1 MGQVGSTGEFT
12 QEGIKEIKDVK
23 DTDAM
28 MNLILRYMIKQI
40 GLNDFMK
47 LSQPDTC
54 QLYVISLAQ
63 HMSTQFSRLQIMP
76 YREKKSDTL
85 LFKKYSELNP
95 STSTTDHPLV
105 EKKNLCLLLS
115 YYYVRI
121 FQIYGA
127 LALTLLND
135 ISLSE
140 KAIKTSDT
148 PRRVNQTPGSEMT
161 RVANIKQYGGF
172 HGGLHR
178 GGVATKSQINDSFFK
193 CVSSYLVNQ
202 EQPDQTRGWIT
213 VFQHTTPNG
222 ARVYFDKTGQ
232 TKTSAGVISDN
243 GKFMIYPPAT
253 NNRYFTLEVTA
264 TLIKDTNQDVTM
276 KYVTLKASDSLTKL
290 VLPDSLK
297 PVSMIW
303 NGRTNLYE
311 VHTTATKDTVTT
323 MDISTYFNGLFDG
336 LMPFLLSKKK
346 SETSETSG
354 DIDETETDEAIKVE
368 YMKQGLE
375 SRKTVGHCIA
385 RALQLLRTMPS
396 AAGTLYQ
403 SDICVEKF
411 TFSSR
416 SYKGVY
422 TSSDGLTRGIPEYG
436 KSLAQKSDAG
446 SKGFRSLVQLFY
458 DTVAVGSP
466 HIFMGDTAFLEYQK
480 FIKKMADLFRDDTP
494 QATPTMKL
502 DKGVAEIKNKRDKEL
517 CETELKKS
525 GAPININATT
535 AKEVSKIVQE
545 LYRIQVNHA
554 VECGKIFR
562 SLFEITYDARNNPLT
577 ISLSKRVLTNGFEEI
592 DRINAHA
599 RAVLVEYYTKCEHKY
614 VQGVNIIMEPIRR
627 ERQVKLSADATRAE
641 QASRALPLQRTMS
654 NQTVPRYPAPSPA
667 PSPAPAAAP
676 APAPRPLLT
685 FPTRPV
691 ASAPASGVPLQ
702 TIALK
707 PPSSAAI
714 ASAPT
719 RNIAAP
725 SRPPLTRQFT
735 APRGGTRKRH
745 VIRQ

>member
-23 DTDAM
+23 DTDTM

-63 HMSTQFSRLQIMP
+63 HMSSQFSRLQIMP
-76 YREKKSDTL
+76 YREKKSDML

-95 STSTTDHPLV
+95 ATSTTDHPLV

-135 ISLSE
+135 ISLSQTAT
-140 KAIKTSDT
+140 KVSDT
-148 PRRVNQTPGSEMT
+148 PRRINQTPGSET
-161 RVANIKQYGGF
+161 IRVANIKQYGGTHSGT
-172 HGGLHR
+172 HGGA
-178 GGVATKSQINDSFFK
+178 VATKTQLSDSFFK
-193 CVSSYLVNQ
+193 WVSSYLVDT
-202 EQPDQTRGWIT
+202 EPDQTRGWKT
-213 VFQHTTPNG
+213 AFQNTTPNG

-232 TKTSAGVISDN
+232 SKTSSGVISDN
-243 GKFMIYPPAT
+243 GRFMIYPPAT

-276 KYVTLKASDSLTKL
+276 KYITLKPSDSSTKL
-290 VLPDSLK
+290 ALPDFLK

-303 NGRTNLYE
+303 NVKTNTYE
-311 VHTTATKDTVTT
+311 AHMTETKDTVTT
-323 MDISTYFNGLFDG
+323 MDVSTYFNDLFDR
-336 LMPFLLSKKK
+336 LMLVLPLKKK

-354 DIDETETDEAIKVE
+354 EIDETETDEAIKVE

-385 RALQLLRTMPS
+385 RALQLLRTIPS
-396 AAGTLYQ
+396 ASTTLYQ

-416 SYKGVY
+416 SYKGVS

-466 HIFMGDTAFLEYQK
+466 HIFMGDTAFLEYQT
-480 FIKKMADLFRDDTP
+480 FIKKMADLYRDDTP
-494 QATPTMKL
+494 KATPTMKL

-525 GAPININATT
+525 GTPININATT

-545 LYRIQVNHA
+545 LYKIQVNHA
-554 VECGKIFR
+554 IECGKIFK
-562 SLFEITYDARNNPLT
+562 SLFDITYDARNNPLT
-577 ISLSKRVLTNGFEEI
+577 ISLSKKVLTNGFEEI

-627 ERQVKLSADATRAE
+627 ERQVKLSADATRAA
-641 QASRALPLQRTMS
+641 QAAQQAAPALQRTMS
-654 NQTVPRYPAPSPA
+654 NQTVPRAPK
-667 PSPAPAAAP
+667 
-676 APAPRPLLT
+676 PLLT
-685 FPTRPV
+685 FPTHPV
-691 ASAPASGVPLQ
+691 ASAPSGVPLQ
-702 TIALK
+702 TT
-707 PPSSAAI
+707 PSKGTPSNAV
-714 ASAPT
+714 SVPT
-719 RNIAAP
+719 RKIADP
-725 SRPPLTRQFT
+725 SRLTLTRQFT
-735 APRGGTRKRH
+735 APSGGTRKRH
-745 VIRQ
+745 VMRQ

>member
-178 GGVATKSQINDSFFK
+178 GGVATKSQINDSLFK

-202 EQPDQTRGWIT
+202 EQPDQTKGWIM

-232 TKTSAGVISDN
+232 TKTSAGVITDS
-243 GKFMIYPPAT
+243 GKFTIYPPAT
-253 NNRYFTLEVTA
+253 NNRYFTLEVSA
-264 TLIKDTNQDVTM
+264 TPIEKTSQDVTL
-276 KYVTLKASDSLTKL
+276 KYGTLKAFDSSTKIT
-290 VLPDSLK
+290 LPPSFK
-297 PVSMIW
+297 PVSIKW
-303 NGRTNLYE
+303 NGTSYE
-311 VHTTATKDTVTT
+311 VHTPIKDAVTIT
-323 MDISTYFNGLFDG
+323 DISNYFNGLFDE
-336 LMPFLLSKKK
+336 LMPLLLSKKK
-346 SETSETSG
+346 SETSDTLE
-354 DIDETETDEAIKVE
+354 DVDETDTDEAIKVT

-403 SDICVEKF
+403 SDICMEKF

-525 GAPININATT
+525 GAPISINATT

-654 NQTVPRYPAPSPA
+654 NQTVPRYPALAPALAPA
-667 PSPAPAAAP
+667 PAPALKPLLTFPTRPAAPAPAAPAAAP
-676 APAPRPLLT
+676 AAAAPRPLLT

-691 ASAPASGVPLQ
+691 ASAPA
-702 TIALK
+702 
-707 PPSSAAI
+707 
-714 ASAPT
+714 
-719 RNIAAP
+719 AAP
-725 SRPPLTRQFT
+725 VARPPLMRAHSTQNRVKT
-735 APRGGTRKRH
+735 GGTRKRH